1 MQLAVLLSFTTA
13 NFPPRSSMAKSL
25 FYHYTEEEATT
36 AFFCCYNSLY
46 SSRARER
53 AGWKIDWIRPLI
65 WNEGSFSLGCRF
77 ILLLHHSFVSL
88 IFCARLLSLRYS
100 ANILNDKLL
109 VRYYIPEMLRLRL
122 NIGKKLSYF
131 YYYSKASHCLKIT
144 QNVEFEFWHLPPI
157 FVLLQ
162 LTCLVTLFDR
172 KL

>member
-1 MQLAVLLSFTTA
+1 MRCNEAFTTA

-25 FYHYTEEEATT
+25 FYHYTEEEEATT

-46 SSRARER
+46 SSGARESR
-53 AGWKIDWIRPLI
+53 LEDWLNSPPNLERRKLQPC
-65 WNEGSFSLGCRF
+65 LGCRF

-122 NIGKKLSYF
+122 NIGKKLLSYF
-131 YYYSKASHCLKIT
+131 YYYSKRPKT
-144 QNVEFEFWHLPPI
+144 GF
-157 FVLLQ
+157 
-162 LTCLVTLFDR
+162 TLFENYSKCR
-172 KL
+172 IFHQVLFY